1 MAILYVISIKNVIS
15 ARLVSSNKVLDFFEN
30 ELTNIVVDNVVVDFS
45 GVESISRSFA
55 YQYLTC
61 KHQCKGKKIREI
73 SVPSN
78 IDTILKLELQ
88 AIELSNQVIVKKKE
102 RSTKDGLGVYEMV

>member
-30 ELTNIVVDNVVVDFS
+30 ELTNIV
-45 GVESISRSFA
+45 ISRSFA

-78 IDTILKLELQ
+78 IDTILRLELQ
-88 AIELSNQVIVKKKE
+88 AIELSNQVIVKRKE